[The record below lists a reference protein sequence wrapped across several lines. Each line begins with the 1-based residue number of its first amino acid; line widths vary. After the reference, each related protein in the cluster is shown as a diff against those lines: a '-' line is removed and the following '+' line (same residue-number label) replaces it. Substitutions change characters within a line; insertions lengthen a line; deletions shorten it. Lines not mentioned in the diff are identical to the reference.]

1 MYDTHP
7 GLARMI
13 WFSDARQ
20 GQSSLTLPRQY
31 SLQEYPLTMSRSLL
45 SEAEGYE
52 LLKHYGI
59 PVPRYAVVRTAEEA
73 GHAAGEIGFP
83 LVAKIISPQV
93 VHKSDAGGVVTG
105 IASDAGAQEAFAAI
119 TARIRAAYPGADI
132 QGVILEKQQDAGL
145 ELIVG
150 GKTDPAFGKVLTIGM
165 GGTLVE
171 LIRDVAIHLLPASD
185 DAVRSMIH
193 GLKGYPLIA
202 GFRSTGPRDEAAL
215 LATAAALGR
224 MFLEHPDIQEF
235 DINPV
240 ILYGK
245 GACAVDARVY
255 TSEEPAPARQDQW
268 DAVPPDSLF
277 RIGSVAVVGASQ
289 NPDKVGYAI
298 CRNMLAF
305 SGALYP
311 VNPNSAAILGRTAYP
326 SLAAIP
332 GQVDAAVVAIPAA
345 GVPAIVEEAGKKKI
359 PLVIIVSSGFRET
372 GPAGKALEDQVIATA
387 QKYGI
392 RVMGP
397 NCLGFMLP
405 TQGINTTFDPVS
417 PRPGSIAF
425 ISQSGA
431 IITTIVDWSLPEEIG
446 FSAVISVGNQLDLT
460 FEDFVAWTGAD
471 PATNAIILYV
481 EEIRNGRRFMEVVSR
496 ITPTKPVIVIKSGSS
511 AIGQK
516 AASSHTGS
524 LAGSSV
530 VYQAAFRQAGMIPV
544 RSIREAFQ
552 AAELL
557 ASEGYPTGTRAI
569 VISNAG
575 GFAVLSSDY
584 AERFGIE
591 LVHFPDELIR
601 ELDAVLPPAWNRA
614 NPMDMVGDSHPDQY
628 AKTFDIM
635 IRHQDLWDIAFV
647 IAVPTA
653 ISNPIRVA
661 NELIR
666 FSTHTKKMI
675 VGCMIGG
682 DSMKTPQRILRES
695 KIPNFPDLEDAFRA
709 VGNICRY
716 TCRNANG
723 HPGCQ
728 KEPREQ

>member
-1 MYDTHP
+1 
-7 GLARMI
+7 
-13 WFSDARQ
+13 
-20 GQSSLTLPRQY
+20 
-31 SLQEYPLTMSRSLL
+31 MSRTLL

-59 PVPRYAVVRTAEEA
+59 PVPRYAVAQTADEA
-73 GHAAGEIGFP
+73 GKAAEEIGFP
-83 LVAKIISPQV
+83 LVAKILSPQV
-93 VHKSDAGGVVTG
+93 IHKSDAGGVITG
-105 IASDAGAQEAFAAI
+105 ITSAAAAREAFTTI
-119 TARIRAAYPGADI
+119 SARVRAAYPGADI
-132 QGVILEKQQDAGL
+132 RGVILEKQQNEGL

-150 GKTDPAFGKVLTIGM
+150 GKTDPAFGKVITIGM

-171 LIRDVAIHLLPASD
+171 LIRDVAIRLLPVTD
-185 DAVRSMIH
+185 DQLRSMIH
-193 GLKGYPLIA
+193 SLRGYPLIA
-202 GFRSTGPRDEAAL
+202 GFRHSTPKDEAAL
-215 LATAAALGR
+215 EAIAGALIR
-224 MFLEHPDIQEF
+224 MFLDHPEIQEF

-240 ILYGK
+240 ILYAK
-245 GACAVDARVY
+245 GACVVDARIY
-255 TSEEPAPARQDQW
+255 TSDAPGPARW
-268 DAVPPDSLF
+268 DEVDTALPEKLF
-277 RIGSVAVVGASQ
+277 KINSVAVVGASQ

-298 CRNMLAF
+298 CRNMLGF
-305 SGALYP
+305 PGALYP
-311 VNPNSAAILGRTAYP
+311 VNPNSAAILGKTSYP
-326 SLAAIP
+326 SLASIP
-332 GQVDAAVVAIPAA
+332 GPVDVAVVAIPAA
-345 GVPAIVEEAGKKKI
+345 GVPAVMEDAGEKKI

-372 GPAGKALEDQVIATA
+372 GPAGKALEEQALAIAR
-387 QKYGI
+387 KYGI

-431 IITTIVDWSLPEEIG
+431 IITTIVDWSLPEGIG

-460 FEDFVAWTGAD
+460 FEDFILWAGTD
-471 PATNAIILYV
+471 PATNAVILYV
-481 EEIRNGRRFMEVVSR
+481 EEIRNGRRFMDVVSR
-496 ITPTKPVIVIKSGSS
+496 ITPVKPVIVIKSGSS
-511 AIGQK
+511 QIGQK

-524 LAGSSV
+524 LAGSAA

-557 ASEGYPTGTRAI
+557 ASEGYPKGTRAI

-591 LVHFPDELIR
+591 LVAFSDSLTR
-601 ELDAVLPPAWNRA
+601 ELDAVLPASWSRE
-614 NPMDMVGDSHPDQY
+614 NPIDMVGDSDADQY
-628 AKTFDIM
+628 AKTFDVM

-653 ISNPIRVA
+653 MSNPLRVA

-666 FSTHTKKMI
+666 SPSTPT
-675 VGCMIGG
+675 
-682 DSMKTPQRILRES
+682 R
-695 KIPNFPDLEDAFRA
+695 
-709 VGNICRY
+709 
-716 TCRNANG
+716 
-723 HPGCQ
+723 
-728 KEPREQ
+728 

>member
-1 MYDTHP
+1 MT
-7 GLARMI
+7 R
-13 WFSDARQ
+13 
-20 GQSSLTLPRQY
+20 T
-31 SLQEYPLTMSRSLL
+31 LL
-45 SEAEGYE
+45 SEAQGYA
-52 LLKHYGI
+52 LLEKYGI
-59 PVPRYAVVRTAEEA
+59 PVPRYAIVQTAAEA
-73 GHAAGEIGFP
+73 EKKAEEIGFP
-83 LVAKIISPQV
+83 LVAKIVSSDVI
-93 VHKSDAGGVVTG
+93 HKSDAGGVITG
-105 IASDAGAQEAFAAI
+105 IASAEEAGEAFRSI
-119 TARIRAAYPGADI
+119 MGNVKAAYPEAGI
-132 QGVILEKQQDAGL
+132 QGVILEEQQKAGL

-150 GKTDPAFGKVLTIGM
+150 GKTDPAFGKVLSVGM

-171 LIRDVAIHLLPASD
+171 LLRDISLRLLPASD
-185 DAVRSMIH
+185 ETVRAMVRS
-193 GLKGYPLIA
+193 LRGYPLLA
-202 GFRSTGPRDEAAL
+202 GYRGAGPKDEEAFCAIIG
-215 LATAAALGR
+215 ALGR
-224 MFLEHPDIQEF
+224 MFLEHAEIAEF

-245 GACAVDARVY
+245 GACAVDARIYV
-255 TSEEPAPARQDQW
+255 SDLPLPARQDTG
-268 DAVPPDSLF
+268 DVAPPGNLF

-305 SGALYP
+305 PGALYP
-311 VNPNSAAILGRTAYP
+311 VNPGSADILGKTAYP
-326 SLAAIP
+326 SLSAIP
-332 GQVDAAVVAIPAA
+332 DRVDAVVIAIPAA

-359 PLVIIVSSGFRET
+359 PLAVIVSSGFREI
-372 GPAGKALEDQVIATA
+372 GPAGKVLEDQVLAA
-387 QKYGI
+387 ARKYGI

-405 TQGINTTFDPVS
+405 AQGINTTFDPVS
-417 PRPGSIAF
+417 PRAGSIAF
-425 ISQSGA
+425 VSQSGA

-460 FEDFVAWTGAD
+460 FEDFVAWTGSD

-481 EEIRNGRRFMEVVSR
+481 EEIRDGRRFLDVVSR

-511 AIGQK
+511 EIGQK

-524 LAGSSV
+524 LAGSAG
-530 VYQAAFRQAGMIPV
+530 VYLAAFREAGMIPV

-557 ASEGYPTGTRAI
+557 ASEGYPSGTRAV

-584 AERFGIE
+584 AERFGID
-591 LVHFPDELIR
+591 LVHFPDELVR

-614 NPMDMVGDSHPDQY
+614 NPMDMVGDSHPEQY
-628 AKTFDIM
+628 AKTFDIL

-716 TCRNANG
+716 TCRSADG
-723 HPGCQ
+723 HPGCR
-728 KEPREQ
+728 KGSRD

>member
-1 MYDTHP
+1 
-7 GLARMI
+7 
-13 WFSDARQ
+13 
-20 GQSSLTLPRQY
+20 
-31 SLQEYPLTMSRSLL
+31 MSRTLL

-52 LLKHYGI
+52 LLKRYGV
-59 PVPRYAVVRTAEEA
+59 PVPRYAVVTSAGEA
-73 GHAAGEIGFP
+73 GEKAAGIGFP
-83 LVAKIISPQV
+83 LVAKILSPQV
-93 VHKSDAGGVVTG
+93 VHKSDAGGVLTG
-105 IASDAGAQEAFAAI
+105 IASAAAAAEAFRTIVGNVKAACPD
-119 TARIRAAYPGADI
+119 AEIR
-132 QGVILEKQQDAGL
+132 GVILEEQQTAGL

-150 GKTDPAFGKVLTIGM
+150 GKTDPAFGKVLSVGM

-171 LIRDVAIHLLPASD
+171 LIRDVSLHLLPTSD
-185 DAVRSMIH
+185 EAIRAMVR
-193 GLKGYPLIA
+193 GLRGYPLIA
-202 GFRSTGPRDEAAL
+202 GFRGTAPKDEAAL
-215 LATAAALGR
+215 FSVIGALGR
-224 MFLEHPDIQEF
+224 MFLEHPEITEF

-245 GACAVDARVY
+245 GACAVDARIY
-255 TSEEPAPARQDQW
+255 TGDVPAPARQDKN
-268 DAVPPDSLF
+268 DAVPEDRLF

-305 SGALYP
+305 PGALYP
-311 VNPNSAAILGRTAYP
+311 VNPNSAAILGKTAYP
-326 SLAAIP
+326 SLSAIP
-332 GQVDAAVVAIPAA
+332 GQVDAVVIAIPAA
-345 GVPAIVEEAGKKKI
+345 GVPSIVEEAGQKKI
-359 PLVIIVSSGFRET
+359 PLAIIVSSGFRET
-372 GPAGKALEDQVIATA
+372 GPQGKALEDQVLAA
-387 QKYGI
+387 ARKYGI

-397 NCLGFMLP
+397 NCLGFMIP
-405 TQGINTTFDPVS
+405 AQGVNTTFDPVS
-417 PRPGSIAF
+417 PRAGNIAF
-425 ISQSGA
+425 VSQSGA

-460 FEDFVAWTGAD
+460 FEDFVAWTGSD

-481 EEIRNGRRFMEVVSR
+481 EEIRDGRRFLGVVGR

-524 LAGSSV
+524 LAGSAE
-530 VYQAAFRQAGMIPV
+530 VYLAAFRQAGMIPV

-557 ASEGYPTGTRAI
+557 ASEGYPTGTRA
-569 VISNAG
+569 VVVSNAG

-591 LVHFPDELIR
+591 LVHFPDGLVQ
-601 ELDAVLPPAWNRA
+601 ELDAVLPPAWNRS
-614 NPMDMVGDSHPDQY
+614 NPMDMVGDSRPDQY
-628 AKTFDIM
+628 AKTFDIL

-653 ISNPIRVA
+653 VSNPIRVA

-666 FSTHTKKMI
+666 FSTHTNKMI

-682 DSMKTPQRILRES
+682 DSMKTPQRILREA

-723 HPGCQ
+723 HPGCP
-728 KEPREQ
+728 KDPRS

>member
-1 MYDTHP
+1 
-7 GLARMI
+7 
-13 WFSDARQ
+13 
-20 GQSSLTLPRQY
+20 
-31 SLQEYPLTMSRSLL
+31 MSRTLL
-45 SEAEGYE
+45 SEADGYE
-52 LLKHYGI
+52 LLKTYGI
-59 PVPRYAVVRTAEEA
+59 PVPRYAVVHTAEEA
-73 GHAAGEIGFP
+73 GHAAEGIGFP
-83 LVAKIISPQV
+83 LVAKIVSPQV
-93 VHKSDAGGVVTG
+93 IHKSDAGGVITG
-105 IASDAGAQEAFAAI
+105 IVSAAAAEKAFAAI
-119 TARIRAAYPGADI
+119 TATVRTAYPDAVI
-132 QGVILEKQQDAGL
+132 QGVILEGQQHEGL
-145 ELIVG
+145 ELIIG
-150 GKTDPAFGKVLTIGM
+150 GRTDPAFGKVITIGM

-171 LIRDVAIHLLPASD
+171 LIRDVAIRLLPVSD
-185 DAVRSMIH
+185 DGIRTMIH
-193 GLKGYPLIA
+193 SLRGYPLIA
-202 GFRSTGPRDEAAL
+202 GFRHAAPRDEAAL
-215 LATAAALGR
+215 VKIAGALVR
-224 MFLEHPDIQEF
+224 MFLEHPEIQEF

-240 ILYGK
+240 ILYGT
-245 GACAVDARVY
+245 GGCAVDARIY
-255 TSEEPAPARQDQW
+255 TGDPAAPASGEEPGAALPGAFFT
-268 DAVPPDSLF
+268 F
-277 RIGSVAVVGASQ
+277 RSVAVVGASQ
-289 NPDKVGYAI
+289 DPDKVGYAI
-298 CRNMLAF
+298 CRNMLGF
-305 SGALYP
+305 PGTLYP
-311 VNPNSAAILGRTAYP
+311 VNPKNAAILGRTAYP

-332 GQVDAAVVAIPAA
+332 GPVDAAVIAIPAA
-345 GVPAIVEEAGKKKI
+345 GVPAIVEEAGKQKI

-372 GPAGKALEDQVIATA
+372 GQAGKALEDQVLATA
-387 QKYGI
+387 RKYGC

-405 TQGINTTFDPVS
+405 TLGINTTFDPIS

-460 FEDFVAWTGAD
+460 FEDFIGWTGTD

-481 EEIRNGRRFMEVVSR
+481 EEIRNGRRFADAVSR

-511 AIGQK
+511 EIGQK

-524 LAGSSV
+524 LAGSFA

-557 ASEGYPTGTRAI
+557 ASEGYPHGTRAV

-584 AERFGIE
+584 AERFGIR
-591 LVHFPDELIR
+591 LVEFPEALVQ
-601 ELDAVLPPAWNRA
+601 ELDAVLPANWSRA
-614 NPMDMVGDSHPDQY
+614 NPIDMVGDSHPDRY
-628 AKTFDIM
+628 AKTFDVM

-661 NELIR
+661 NELVR

-709 VGNICRY
+709 VGNICHY
-716 TCRNANG
+716 TCQNPDCP
-723 HPGCQ
+723 PGCRQ
-728 KEPREQ
+728 EPRAP